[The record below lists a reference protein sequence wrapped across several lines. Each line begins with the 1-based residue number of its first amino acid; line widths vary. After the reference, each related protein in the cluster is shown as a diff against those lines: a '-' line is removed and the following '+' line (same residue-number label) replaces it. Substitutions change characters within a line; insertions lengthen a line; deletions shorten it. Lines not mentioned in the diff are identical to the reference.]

1 MSTRVPSP
9 VESGASSTARRPM
22 ADEAGFYL
30 GPLLRPLLLLLVGED
45 PAHGY
50 GLVERLAQLGVPPR
64 RANTLYRELHDLEKK
79 GLIASAW
86 DASQTRGPPRRIYR
100 LTPAGKCELD
110 ATMPAVS
117 SVAHALMEA
126 VSRDDARKVR
136 VRDT

>member
-1 MSTRVPSP
+1 MVVPSQ
-9 VESGASSTARRPM
+9 VESSEAGTARRPT

-64 RANTLYRELHDLEKK
+64 RANTLYRELHDLEAT
-79 GLIASAW
+79 GLISSSW
-86 DASQTRGPPRRIYR
+86 DTSQTRGPPRRIYR

-110 ATMPAVS
+110 AIMPAVA
-117 SVAHALMEA
+117 SVGHALMEA
-126 VSRDDARKVR
+126 VARDDARKAR
-136 VRDT
+136 RP

>member
-1 MSTRVPSP
+1 MPSP
-9 VESGASSTARRPM
+9 VESTEANTARRT
-22 ADEAGFYL
+22 AVDEAGFYL

-50 GLVERLAQLGVPPR
+50 GLVERLGRMGVPPR

-79 GLIASAW
+79 GLISSFW
-86 DASQTRGPPRRIYR
+86 ETSQTRGPPRRVYR

-126 VSRDDARKVR
+126 VSRDDARKG
-136 VRDT
+136 RDPEN